1 MDQLATVLEI
11 MQNVK
16 SLDTDQKNNV
26 MQYVKQMS
34 LQNQQTEDSYRK
46 RAISEIRSAL
56 QQQSAF

>member
-56 QQQSAF
+56 LQQSTF

>member
-11 MQNVK
+11 MQSVK

-26 MQYVKQMS
+26 MDYVKQMS
-34 LQNQQTEDSYRK
+34 SLNEQNKESYRK

-56 QQQSAF
+56 KKQSTF